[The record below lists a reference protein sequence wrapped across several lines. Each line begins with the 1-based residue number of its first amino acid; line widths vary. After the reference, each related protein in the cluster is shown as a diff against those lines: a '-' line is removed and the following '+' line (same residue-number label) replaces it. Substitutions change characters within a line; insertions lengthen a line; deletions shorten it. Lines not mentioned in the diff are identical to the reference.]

1 MAAKLLPVS
10 IGLTACAL
18 ALGYATSGLWTEAL
32 LIAALGFLW
41 LLGRWYGW
49 GWVASV
55 ALVFF
60 VGAAV
65 VGLWLNLG
73 AGWMLLGVVA
83 ALCAWDLDHFVQRL
97 MSVGRVE
104 RERELERAHLQRL
117 LIVSGLGFL
126 LAAVALGINVK
137 LDFGAVFLL
146 ALLAV
151 LGLSRAIGFL
161 RRESG

>member
-10 IGLTACAL
+10 IGLAACAL
-18 ALGYATSGLWTEAL
+18 ALGYATSRLWTGAL
-32 LIAALGFLW
+32 FIAALGVLW
-41 LLGRWYGW
+41 LLGRRYGW

-83 ALCAWDLDHFVQRL
+83 ALCAWDLDHFAQRL

-137 LDFGAVFLL
+137 LNFGAVFLL